1 MSASWEMALADI
13 AAAGQQ
19 IERNDVMSA
28 GVGQSDGRRD
38 LAAALGHLFAGG
50 DKGKARTVFT
60 VRAFLVLAYLL
71 IDAAVA
77 TLKGAGR

>member
-1 MSASWEMALADI
+1 MKIKALCVFIAALALNISEGIKNSKVHTVVVPADFK
-13 AAAGQQ
+13 
-19 IERNDVMSA
+19 
-28 GVGQSDGRRD
+28 D
-38 LAAALGHLFAGG
+38 LH
-50 DKGKARTVFT
+50 KGKARTVKT

>member
-1 MSASWEMALADI
+1 MNNGIGRNEVKRSKCCASAHYL
-13 AAAGQQ
+13 
-19 IERNDVMSA
+19 
-28 GVGQSDGRRD
+28 
-38 LAAALGHLFAGG
+38 H
-50 DKGKARTVFT
+50 KGKARTVFT